1 MRSAGILG
9 VGFAVP
15 ERRLTNADLEKMVD
29 TSDEWITTRTG
40 IKERRIADD
49 DTAASDLAV
58 AAAQRALQQAQVD
71 PADIDLVI
79 VATVTG
85 DYVFPSTACLV
96 QDRLGIPRA
105 AAYDLAAGCSG
116 FVYGLDQAWHGV
128 RTGAYR
134 HALVIGSEILSRV
147 TDWTDRST
155 CVLFGDG
162 AGAVVV
168 GPTAPGF
175 GLLATYLGSDGSG
188 ADKLYIPAGGS
199 RRPLTAEAL
208 AQREQYVRMCGN
220 DVFKFA
226 VRVIEE
232 ASLEVL
238 RRAGLTPSDVNLFI
252 PHQANIRIIDAAARR
267 LGLDWERIVV
277 NVDRY
282 GNTSAASIPIALG
295 EALEAGRIRPG
306 DYIVTVGFG
315 AGLTWGAA
323 AMRWSGRDGAP

>member
-9 VGFAVP
+9 VGYAVP
-15 ERRLTNADLEKMVD
+15 ERRLTNFDLEKMVD

-40 IKERRIADD
+40 IKERRIASD

-58 AAAQRALQQAQVD
+58 LAAQRALAQAQVE
-71 PADIDLVI
+71 PKDIDLVI

-96 QDRLGIPRA
+96 QDRLGIPAA

-116 FVYGLDQAWHGV
+116 FVYALDQAWHAV

-134 HALVIGSEILSRV
+134 YALVIGSEILSRI
-147 TDWTDRST
+147 TDWQDRST

-162 AGAVVV
+162 AGAVVM
-168 GPTAPGF
+168 GPTQAGY

-188 ADKLYIPAGGS
+188 AEKLYVPAGGS

-208 AQREQYVRMCGN
+208 ARREQYVRMCGN

-226 VRVIEE
+226 VRVIED
-232 ASLEVL
+232 ATLEVL
-238 RRAGLTPSDVNLFI
+238 RRAGLSPDEISLFI

-267 LGLDWERIVV
+267 LGIAWDRIVV

-282 GNTSAASIPIALG
+282 GNTSAASIPIAMG

-306 DYIVTVGFG
+306 DHIVCVGFG

-323 AMRWSGRDGAP
+323 AMRWAGRDGAS